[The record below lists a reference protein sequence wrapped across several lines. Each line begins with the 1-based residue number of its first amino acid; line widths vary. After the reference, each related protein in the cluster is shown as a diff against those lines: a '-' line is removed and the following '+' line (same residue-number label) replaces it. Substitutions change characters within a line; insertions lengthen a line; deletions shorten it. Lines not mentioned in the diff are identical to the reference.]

1 MPKLP
6 ALALIVGLAC
16 AVQPAA
22 GQADESRIANAAPA
36 SAAPAPA
43 PGFAPSHATPNLA
56 SLAVAVGEVD
66 GFPAASVPAPSAP
79 PSARATARDPA
90 PDGSPDFW
98 GLPGGRAQT
107 ARAEDAAPPA
117 PGLLIDASTG
127 QGPDGGPSHQRLP
140 GAYAPYQAN
149 PPILEQKLDAAAL
162 LSSLQARGFTD
173 VSHLKLRGSA
183 YVCEATGPRRER
195 VRLVV
200 DAASG
205 AIFGVEVI
213 GYDSR
218 RN

>member
-22 GQADESRIANAAPA
+22 GQADVSRIANAAPA

-43 PGFAPSHATPNLA
+43 PGFAPSHAAPNLA
-56 SLAVAVGEVD
+56 SLAVAVGAVD
-66 GFPAASVPAPSAP
+66 GFPAASVPAPGAP
-79 PSARATARDPA
+79 PTA

-127 QGPDGGPSHQRLP
+127 QGPDGGPSHPRLP